1 MGNCC
6 STEATTSTS
15 NPVNSSNELTAPLP
29 LSLKGSSSTN
39 TSQTNQDHDVMHKRS
54 PYLNDSS
61 TTSSQSS
68 IHTNVSRSPQKGAT
82 QFLAST
88 GNDAPSR
95 TQSVSIGNYSIRYAF
110 YSKRGFYPE
119 SRRKPNQD
127 SYYCQTRF
135 DNDASKAFF
144 AVYDGHGQFGDVC
157 SQFAAEQLPRHVEKC
172 MSEKTS
178 IQSALTQ
185 AHIHTNIE
193 MHEASF
199 DDSMSGTTSISV
211 LFRGNEIHVANVGDS
226 RAIIA
231 KDDTKDT
238 LNLVAKPLSIDQ
250 TPFRKDERER
260 VKKCGARILTVDQV
274 EGLEPIHENWGLKL
288 GEEIDENGDPPRI
301 WHPYGQ
307 YPGTA
312 FTRSIGDS
320 VSEDLGVTAEPE
332 ILSKTLNIHD
342 RFIVIA
348 SDGVFEFLTSQNV
361 VDLVK
366 HFDDPSDAC
375 QALVEEAYNRWLQY
389 EVRTDD
395 ITAICIYL
403 DGVTDDRDSQRGS
416 IYAGAEVLS
425 MQSMLRPVRGAL
437 GTDHRR
443 RDTIVGT
450 DAIRLSLTDT
460 MLSDVTEEN
469 HTTSTSDGP
478 CLTPIPDGEM
488 QWFKDAV
495 RENFLFNHLP
505 DEKVMEI
512 AGLLTRI
519 KVKKGEIV
527 IRQGTPG
534 NTFYIVE
541 SGNLEVRVLSST
553 DDVPDDDE
561 MPHDRF
567 GDCVHSYNATTRF
580 HPTFGELALIYS
592 KPRAATVIALTDG
605 ILWGL
610 DRHAFRSVLIQGRP
624 LCDVVH
630 RLRQIRLLR
639 PLTIAQTSLIAEE
652 LKPVRFSAGEV
663 ILHEGMLEN
672 GFYLITS
679 GKVECRFRINDQA
692 AMVLKSFDY
701 FGEVSLVKKR
711 SISQR
716 TVTAVDATECLFI
729 DKNALEQAV
738 GKLSTILEKDRA
750 RRNRK
755 EYYKMARKNATP
767 DSLLGFGD
775 LPENT
780 PKIPFSTQNLEIA
793 GQVLSENTNLVRLVT
808 IKETVPPVYMTLR
821 TASKQAVF
829 DASMH
834 KHICGERD
842 IYIALHEHNVLVP
855 SVIATNTSETDIHL
869 LYDTQLVGTLESFL
883 NNEPHNEPFVRY
895 YSAQALLALEFLH
908 SEGIVSRTLDPSNL
922 LVDRNGQMRMLNLR
936 LSKYVGRGRTYT
948 VCGTPEYLSPEQIKG
963 EGHNI
968 AADYWALGVFIY
980 ELYCGK
986 TPFQKEEKD
995 DLTVLNVIASYDPTT
1010 LEWEGHPSK
1019 ELRDLVAQLL
1029 NPDFSARL
1037 GFRHKDQ
1044 RQNVQA
1050 SCDEIKE
1057 HPFFAGTSWE
1067 ATKAGSF
1074 SAPLEG
1080 AAAARFNEIITS
1092 RVDSTH
1098 KELNIGPSYTGES
1111 AWLSRF

>member
-1 MGNCC
+1 M
-6 STEATTSTS
+6 
-15 NPVNSSNELTAPLP
+15 
-29 LSLKGSSSTN
+29 
-39 TSQTNQDHDVMHKRS
+39 
-54 PYLNDSS
+54 
-61 TTSSQSS
+61 
-68 IHTNVSRSPQKGAT
+68 
-82 QFLAST
+82 
-88 GNDAPSR
+88 
-95 TQSVSIGNYSIRYAF
+95 
-110 YSKRGFYPE
+110 
-119 SRRKPNQD
+119 
-127 SYYCQTRF
+127 
-135 DNDASKAFF
+135 
-144 AVYDGHGQFGDVC
+144 
-157 SQFAAEQLPRHVEKC
+157 EKC
-172 MSEKTS
+172 MSEKIS

-185 AHIHTNIE
+185 AHVQTNTE

-211 LFRGNEIHVANVGDS
+211 LFSGSEIHVANVGDS

-231 KDDTKDT
+231 KDDSNDSF
-238 LNLVAKPLSIDQ
+238 NLTAKPLSIDQ

-332 ILSKTLNIHD
+332 ILSKTLNVHD
-342 RFIVIA
+342 RFIIIA

-403 DGVTDDRDSQRGS
+403 DGVTDDRDAQRGS

-425 MQSMLRPVRGAL
+425 MQSMLRPVRGAQ
-437 GTDHRR
+437 GPDHRR

-469 HTTSTSDGP
+469 HTISTMDGP
-478 CLTPIPDGEM
+478 SITSSSDREM

-495 RENFLFNHLP
+495 RENFLFNHLS
-505 DEKVMEI
+505 DEKVTEI

-519 KVKKGEIV
+519 EVKAGEIV

-541 SGNLEVRVLSST
+541 SGSLEVRVLT
-553 DDVPDDDE
+553 LTEEVPDDDE
-561 MPHDRF
+561 LPYDRF
-567 GDCVHSYNATTRF
+567 GDCVHSYNATSRF
-580 HPTFGELALIYS
+580 HPTFGELSLIYS

-610 DRHAFRSVLIQGRP
+610 DRHAFRSVLMQGRP

-652 LKPVRFSAGEV
+652 LKPIRFEAGQV

-679 GKVECRFRINDQA
+679 GKVECRFRINEQA
-692 AMVLKSFDY
+692 AMTLKSFDY

-716 TVTAVDATECLFI
+716 TVTAVEATECLFI
-729 DKNALEQAV
+729 DKDGLEQAV

-767 DSLLGFGD
+767 DSLIGFGD

-780 PKIPFSTQNLEIA
+780 PKIPFSTQNLEIV
-793 GQVLSENTNLVRLVT
+793 GQVLSEETNLIRLVT
-808 IKETVPPVYMTLR
+808 IRETVPSVYMTLR

-855 SVIATNTSETDIHL
+855 SVVATNASETDIHL
-869 LYDTQLVGTLESFL
+869 LYDTQIVGTLESFL

-895 YSAQALLALEFLH
+895 YSAQALLALDFLH
-908 SEGIVSRTLDPSNL
+908 SARIVLRTLDPSNL

-968 AADYWALGVFIY
+968 AADYWALGVLIY

-986 TPFQKEEKD
+986 TPFQKEDKD
-995 DLTVLNVIASYDPTT
+995 DLTVLNVIASFDPMTV
-1010 LEWEGHPSK
+1010 EWEGQPSK
-1019 ELRDLVAQLL
+1019 ELRDLVSQLL

-1057 HPFFAGTSWE
+1057 HSFFAGTSWE

-1074 SAPLEG
+1074 GAPLE
-1080 AAAARFNEIITS
+1080 AAAATRFNEIIS
-1092 RVDSTH
+1092 NRARSTFQD
-1098 KELNIGPSYTGES
+1098 LNIGSSYTGDI